1 MRGTV
6 GRLVKKRERVSG
18 LALFSLILVTAL
30 TATSVTFAQSTVIR
44 PAPAFSGDELNAFPT
59 TNWPTHGGNLANQRY
74 SPLTQITRENIGDL
88 KAVWR
93 THLDGSGAGPRYSGE
108 AQPIVYDGVIYI
120 PTGAN
125 DVFAISVT
133 TGEILWKYQANL
145 DESIDTVC
153 CGWTSRGVGF
163 GDGRVY
169 VGQLDG
175 KLVAISQTDG
185 EVAWSVQAERWEEGY
200 TITSAPL
207 YYNGL
212 VITGFAGA
220 ERATRG
226 RVKAYDAVSGALV
239 WTFYTIPAPGE
250 FGNDTWPQDNEAW
263 RYGGGAVWQ
272 TPAVDPALGL
282 IYFSTANAN
291 PDLDGSYRAGDNLFT
306 SSILALDVMSGE
318 YRWHYQTVH
327 HDLWDYD
334 MSTPIVL
341 FDLDMDGVSE
351 QGRLRKGLGAAGKTG
366 WVYILDRETGEP
378 IIGIEELPVPQEPR
392 QATAATQPHPIGD
405 GFVPQSIDIA
415 PEGFKII
422 NGGRIFTPYW
432 REPGVYRPG
441 SSGGANWPP
450 NSYDP
455 VNQILYVCATDRYQA
470 TALVEQVN
478 NENPMLGE
486 RRVGGPLRGQLHF
499 PRFGIFSAL
508 DMTTNR
514 LVWQQRWL
522 RTCYSGSAV
531 TASGLVFVGRNDGR
545 FMALDAA
552 DGSHLWEFQTG
563 AGLNAPPAIFEQD
576 GVQYI
581 VAYSAGNLFA
591 RSPRGDSVWLFSLGG
606 TLDPVAAPPIDA
618 VLISEDEG
626 AEDVETDLSV
636 RESDLDAGRLVFS
649 QTCAFCH
656 GADGTGGH
664 EGPSLADA
672 DERAFISVVVRG
684 GRNDMPSFE
693 NLLSPQEIADVAAYV
708 AGMIGE

>member
-1 MRGTV
+1 MRRKM
-6 GRLVKKRERVSG
+6 GRFVDRVKQGSVLFAPMLCVLAALVAASG
-18 LALFSLILVTAL
+18 AYAQTTA
-30 TATSVTFAQSTVIR
+30 IR
-44 PAPAFSGDELNAFPT
+44 PAPAFSGQELSALPT
-59 TNWPTHGGNLANQRY
+59 SNWPTRGGNLANQRY
-74 SPLTQITRENIGDL
+74 SPLTQITRENLGNL

-93 THLDGSGAGPRYSGE
+93 THLDGSGSGPRYSGE
-108 AQPIVYDGVIYI
+108 ASPIVYDGVIYI

-125 DVFAISVT
+125 DVFALSVA
-133 TGEILWKYQANL
+133 TGEILWKYQADL
-145 DESIDTVC
+145 DDMIDTVC

-163 GDGRVY
+163 GDGKVF

-175 KLVAISQTDG
+175 KLVAVSQTDG
-185 EVAWSVQAERWEEGY
+185 EVLWSVQAERWEEGY

-226 RVKAYDAVSGALV
+226 RVKAYNAVDGTLA

-263 RYGGGAVWQ
+263 RYGGGSVWE
-272 TPAVDPALGL
+272 TPAVDPELGL

-306 SSILALDVMSGE
+306 SSVLALDAMSGT

-327 HDLWDYD
+327 HDIWDYD
-334 MSTPIVL
+334 MSTDVVL
-341 FDLDMDGVSE
+341 FDLDMNGTM
-351 QGRLRKGLGAAGKTG
+351 RKGLGAASKTG

-378 IIGIEELPVPQEPR
+378 IVGIEELPVPQEPR

-415 PEGFKII
+415 PEGFKIV

-432 REPGVYRPG
+432 DEPGVYRPG

-470 TALVEQVN
+470 TAYTDPVN
-478 NENPMLGE
+478 NEMPMLGE

-499 PRFGIFSAL
+499 PRMGIFAAL

-522 RTCYSGSAV
+522 RPCYSGSAV
-531 TASGLVFVGRNDGR
+531 TASGLVFVGRSDGR

-563 AGLNAPPAIFEQD
+563 AGVNAPPSIFEHD
-576 GVQYI
+576 GVQYV

-591 RSPRGDSVWLFSLGG
+591 RSPRGDSVWLFSLEG

-626 AEDVETDLSV
+626 TEDTETDLSV
-636 RESDLDAGRLVFS
+636 TEADVDAGRLVFS

-664 EGPSLADA
+664 EGPTLGNAD
-672 DERAFISVVVRG
+672 DRAFVSVLVRG
-684 GRNDMPSFE
+684 GRNEMPAFG
-693 NLLSPQEIADVAAYV
+693 NLLSAQEIADVAAYV
-708 AGMIGE
+708 SEEFAE